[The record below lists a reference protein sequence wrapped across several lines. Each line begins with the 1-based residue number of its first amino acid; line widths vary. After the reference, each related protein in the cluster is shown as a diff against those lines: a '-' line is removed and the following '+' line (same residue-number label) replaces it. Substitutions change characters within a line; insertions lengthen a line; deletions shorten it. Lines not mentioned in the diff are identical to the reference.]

1 MKITKQTFVQNLI
14 NLKFIISK
22 TLVSYDISNIK
33 GNEINNEMK
42 NGIRLK
48 IYGFLFK
55 KENTNNEYNE
65 ILNTSAF
72 ISSQFSYENNTEI
85 NYSDNNIFEICF
97 NNIYKKEFL
106 YDMQI
111 KINIIFNKKFF
122 KEDSIVY
129 TLPIDFTE
137 EFKKNKNDTTNSSSN
152 NTFFI
157 FVIIIIII
165 ILLIFIILYFKQKKK
180 TKSLGELANSS
191 SLSLNSIDEEKL
203 REYSKE
209 KITDPLLPFV

>member
-1 MKITKQTFVQNLI
+1 
-14 NLKFIISK
+14 
-22 TLVSYDISNIK
+22 
-33 GNEINNEMK
+33 
-42 NGIRLK
+42 
-48 IYGFLFK
+48 
-55 KENTNNEYNE
+55 
-65 ILNTSAF
+65 
-72 ISSQFSYENNTEI
+72 
-85 NYSDNNIFEICF
+85 
-97 NNIYKKEFL
+97 
-106 YDMQI
+106 MQI

-137 EFKKNKNDTTNSSSN
+137 EFKKNQKDTTNSSSN

-165 ILLIFIILYFKQKKK
+165 VLLVFIFLYFKQKKK
-180 TKSLGELANSS
+180 TKSLEELANSS